1 MKRNAVIGALVLV
14 IATVVAGAWGL
25 GTVPVDKQAAFDF
38 QIDALRSAALA
49 SGEPLPV
56 AMEQFIVARGTFPRA
71 VVVAGSGLFA
81 SQEMVFRTHIL
92 GYADGRTVLVDP
104 VHERAV
110 HEKHFAGQFNEKTW
124 HFMQD
129 AMEDASLVLAT
140 HEHLDHINGIAAA
153 PAFAQL
159 APKVMLTREQLD
171 NRRFIDDAGFTAEQL
186 DALTPL
192 EYEGVYSPLPGIA
205 VKKTPG
211 HSLGHQVIYVQLANG
226 EEYLFVGDI
235 AWAWDNIREQRGR
248 ARLVSRLF
256 LDEDQQQVAAQ
267 LAGLKA
273 LADEG
278 RINLLVSHD
287 LP

>member
-1 MKRNAVIGALVLV
+1 
-14 IATVVAGAWGL
+14 VAGGIWGL
-25 GTVPVDKQAAFDF
+25 GSEPVDREAAFDF
-38 QIDALRSAALA
+38 DIDALRAAALA

-56 AMEQFIVARGTFPRA
+56 AMEQFIVARGSFPRA

-92 GYADGRTVLVDP
+92 GYEDGRTVLVDP
-104 VHERAV
+104 VHSRAV
-110 HEKHFAGQFNEKTW
+110 HEKNFGGQFNEKTW
-124 HFMQD
+124 NFMQD
-129 AMEDASLVLAT
+129 AMQDASLVLAT

-159 APKVMLTREQLD
+159 APKVMLTREQFD
-171 NRRFIDDAGFTAEQL
+171 NQRFIRDAGFTAEQL
-186 DALTPL
+186 EALTPL
-192 EYEGVYSPLPGIA
+192 EYDGVYSPMPGIA

-248 ARLVSRLF
+248 ARLVSALF

-273 LADEG
+273 LAEEG
-278 RINLLVSHD
+278 RINLVVSHD

>member
-1 MKRNAVIGALVLV
+1 MKRSVLIGLLVLV
-14 IATVVAGAWGL
+14 LATVAGGIWGL
-25 GTVPVDKQAAFDF
+25 GSAPVDREAAFDF
-38 QIDALRSAALA
+38 DIDALRAAALA

-56 AMEQFIVARGTFPRA
+56 AMEQFIVARGSFPRA

-92 GYADGRTVLVDP
+92 GYEDGRTVLVDP
-104 VHERAV
+104 VHSRAV
-110 HEKHFAGQFNEKTW
+110 HEKNFAGQFNEKTW
-124 HFMQD
+124 NFMQD
-129 AMEDASLVLAT
+129 AMQDASLVLAT

-171 NRRFIDDAGFTAEQL
+171 NQRFIHDAGFTAEQL
-186 DALTPL
+186 EALTPL
-192 EYEGVYSPLPGIA
+192 EYDGVHSPMPGIA

-248 ARLVSRLF
+248 ARLVSSLF

-267 LAGLKA
+267 LAGLKT
-273 LADEG
+273 LAEEG
-278 RINLLVSHD
+278 RINLVVSHD

>member
-1 MKRNAVIGALVLV
+1 MKRNVMIGLLVLV

-25 GTVPVDKQAAFDF
+25 GTAPVDKQAAFDF

-56 AMEQFIVARGTFPRA
+56 AMEQFIVARGSFPRA

-81 SQEMVFRTHIL
+81 SQDMVFRTHIL

-124 HFMQD
+124 NFMQD

-192 EYEGVYSPLPGIA
+192 EYDGVYSPMPGIA

-256 LDEDQQQVAAQ
+256 LGEDQQQVAAQ
-267 LAGLKA
+267 LAGLKI

-278 RINLLVSHD
+278 RVNLVVSHD

>member
-1 MKRNAVIGALVLV
+1 MKRNVMIGLLVLV

-25 GTVPVDKQAAFDF
+25 GTEPVDKQAAFDF

-56 AMEQFIVARGTFPRA
+56 AMEQFIVARGSFPRA

-124 HFMQD
+124 NFMQD

-171 NRRFIDDAGFTAEQL
+171 NQRFIDDAGFTAEQL
-186 DALTPL
+186 EALTPL
-192 EYEGVYSPLPGIA
+192 EYDGVYSPMPGIA

-256 LDEDQQQVAAQ
+256 LGEDQQQVAAQ
-267 LAGLKA
+267 LAGLKI

-278 RINLLVSHD
+278 RVNLVVSHD

>member
-1 MKRNAVIGALVLV
+1 MKRNVVIGLLVLLC
-14 IATVVAGAWGL
+14 ATVAAGFWGL
-25 GTVPVDKQAAFDF
+25 GSSPVDRQAAFDF
-38 QIDALRSAALA
+38 EIDALRKAAIA

-56 AMEQFIVARGTFPRA
+56 AMEQFIVARGAFPRA

-81 SQEMVFRTHIL
+81 SQDMVFRTHIL
-92 GYADGRTVLVDP
+92 GYADGRTLIIDP

-110 HEKHFAGQFNEKTW
+110 HEKHFGGQFNEKTW
-124 HFMQD
+124 NFMQD
-129 AMEDASLVLAT
+129 AMQDASLVLAT

-153 PAFAQL
+153 PAFEQL

-171 NRRFIDDAGFTAEQL
+171 NQRFIRGAGFTAEQL
-186 DALTPL
+186 EALTPL
-192 EYEGVYSPLPGIA
+192 EYDGVYSPMPGVA

-226 EEYLFVGDI
+226 QEYLFVGDI

-248 ARLVSRLF
+248 ARLVSKLF
-256 LDEDQQQVAAQ
+256 LGEDQQQVAAQ

-278 RINLLVSHD
+278 RINLIVSHD

>member
-1 MKRNAVIGALVLV
+1 MKRNAVIGVLVLV

-235 AWAWDNIREQRGR
+235 AWSWDNIREQRGR

-278 RINLLVSHD
+278 RINLVVSHD

>member
-1 MKRNAVIGALVLV
+1 MKRSVLIGLLVLV
-14 IATVVAGAWGL
+14 LATVAGGIWGL
-25 GTVPVDKQAAFDF
+25 GSAPVDRGAAFDF
-38 QIDALRSAALA
+38 GIDALRAAALA

-56 AMEQFIVARGTFPRA
+56 AMEQFIVARGSFPRA

-110 HEKHFAGQFNEKTW
+110 HEKNFGGQFNEKTW

-129 AMEDASLVLAT
+129 AMQDASLVLAT

-159 APKVMLTREQLD
+159 APKVMLTREQLA
-171 NRRFIDDAGFTAEQL
+171 NQRFIRDAGFTADQL
-186 DALTPL
+186 EVLTPL
-192 EYEGVYSPLPGIA
+192 EYDGVYSPMPGIA

-248 ARLVSRLF
+248 ARLVSKLF
-256 LDEDQQQVAAQ
+256 LGEDQQQVAAQ
-267 LAGLKA
+267 LAGLKT
-273 LADEG
+273 LAEEG
-278 RINLLVSHD
+278 RINLVVSHD

>member
-1 MKRNAVIGALVLV
+1 MKRNAVIGVLVLV

-278 RINLLVSHD
+278 RINLVVSHD